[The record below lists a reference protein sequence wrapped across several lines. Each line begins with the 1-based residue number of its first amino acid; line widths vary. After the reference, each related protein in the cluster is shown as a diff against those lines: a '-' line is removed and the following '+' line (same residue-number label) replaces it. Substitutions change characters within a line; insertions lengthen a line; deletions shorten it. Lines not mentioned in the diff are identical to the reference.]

1 MSSRFAIVAV
11 PSVADW
17 ALPTLG
23 RRKIVDRIE
32 AHRSFFANLVTAQ
45 AGIAPGSELAAAF
58 ASTPREQFV
67 GPPPW
72 KVFTRSGY
80 VETLTDDP
88 TVLYQDVVV
97 SLGSGGPLN
106 NGQPTLHALCLA
118 ALAPRKGERV
128 VHVGAG
134 TGYYTTLLAKLV
146 GESGVVDAYEIE
158 PTLAQR
164 AIDNLAAFP
173 NVTVHARSGAEGTLP
188 ECNVLYVNA
197 GATEPLA
204 IWLDALRPMGRLLF
218 PMTPDA
224 GVGAMLLVTKQED
237 GSFTAR
243 FLLQAQFISCT
254 GARNE
259 VTERKLAEAFRDNSW
274 SKVKSLH
281 RNDEPDDSCWCS
293 GPGWWLST
301 K

>member
-1 MSSRFAIVAV
+1 
-11 PSVADW
+11 
-17 ALPTLG
+17 
-23 RRKIVDRIE
+23 
-32 AHRSFFANLVTAQ
+32 
-45 AGIAPGSELAAAF
+45 
-58 ASTPREQFV
+58 
-67 GPPPW
+67 
-72 KVFTRSGY
+72 

-88 TVLYQDVVV
+88 AVLYQDVVV

-118 ALAPRKGERV
+118 ALAPKKGERV

-173 NVTVHARSGAEGTLP
+173 NVTVHARSGAEGTLTA
-188 ECNVLYVNA
+188 CDVLYVNA

-218 PMTPDA
+218 PMTPDV

>member
-1 MSSRFAIVAV
+1 
-11 PSVADW
+11 
-17 ALPTLG
+17 
-23 RRKIVDRIE
+23 VDRIE
-32 AHRSFFANLVTAQ
+32 AHRSFFANLITAQ
-45 AGIAPGSELAAAF
+45 AGIPPGSELAAAF

-67 GPPPW
+67 GAPPW

-80 VETLTDDP
+80 IETLTDDP
-88 TVLYQDVVV
+88 AVLYQDVVV
-97 SLGSGGPLN
+97 SLGTEGPLN

-118 ALAPRKGERV
+118 ALAPKKGERI

-146 GESGVVDAYEIE
+146 GENGAVDAYEIE
-158 PTLAQR
+158 PKLAQR
-164 AIDNLAAFP
+164 ATDNLAAFP

-188 ECNVLYVNA
+188 ACDILYVNA

-204 IWLDALRPMGRLLF
+204 VWLDALRPMGRLLF

-237 GSFTAR
+237 GGFTAR
-243 FLLQAQFISCT
+243 FLLQAQFVSCI

-259 VTERKLAEAFRDNSW
+259 LTERKLAGAFRNSSW
-274 SKVKSLH
+274 TRVKSLH

-293 GPGWWLST
+293 GSGWWLST
-301 K
+301 N

>member
-1 MSSRFAIVAV
+1 M
-11 PSVADW
+11 
-17 ALPTLG
+17 PTVG

-45 AGIAPGSELAAAF
+45 AGIPPGSELAAAF

-88 TVLYQDVVV
+88 AVLYQDVVV

-118 ALAPRKGERV
+118 ALAPKKGERV

-188 ECNVLYVNA
+188 ECDVLYVNA

-237 GSFTAR
+237 GSFTAH

>member
-1 MSSRFAIVAV
+1 M
-11 PSVADW
+11 
-17 ALPTLG
+17 
-23 RRKIVDRIE
+23 DRIE
-32 AHRSFFANLVTAQ
+32 AHRLFFAKLITAQ
-45 AGIAPGSELAAAF
+45 AGIPPGSELAAAF

-88 TVLYQDVVV
+88 AVLYQDVVV

-106 NGQPTLHALCLA
+106 NGQPTLHAFCLA
-118 ALAPRKGERV
+118 ALAPKKGERV

-164 AIDNLAAFP
+164 ATDNLAAFP

-188 ECNVLYVNA
+188 ACDVLYVNA

-204 IWLDALRPMGRLLF
+204 VWLDALRPMGRLLF

-224 GVGAMLLVTKQED
+224 GVGAMLLITKQED

-243 FLLQAQFISCT
+243 FLLQAQFVPCI

-259 VTERKLAEAFRDNSW
+259 ATEQKLAEGFRNSNW
-274 SKVKSLH
+274 TKVKSLH
-281 RNDEPDDSCWCS
+281 RNDEADDSCWCS

-301 K
+301 D